1 MFHRQVIKD
10 FITPRVMTILSI
22 NTLFKNLF
30 RRTHPFVFLNF
41 YTSGKPQYPST

>member
-30 RRTHPFVFLNF
+30 QK
-41 YTSGKPQYPST
+41 YS